1 MHNCNNLPVFLV
13 RGFSSRCFSSVV
25 LPAPRKPLSTVT
37 GTACLGFFP
46 NGFSVDEARGSGC
59 LEVDEGRGSGCL
71 DGAGAAAALAFGLL
85 LGGMQRWGAANGWER
100 EAVLK

>member
-37 GTACLGFFP
+37 GTACFGFFP
-46 NGFSVDEARGSGC
+46 NGFS
-59 LEVDEGRGSGCL
+59 VDEGRGSGCL
-71 DGAGAAAALAFGLL
+71 DGAGAAALAFLL
-85 LGGMQRWGAANGWER
+85 LGGMQCWGMRMDGR
-100 EAVLK
+100 EKRS

>member
-46 NGFSVDEARGSGC
+46 NGFSVDE
-59 LEVDEGRGSGCL
+59 GRGSGCL